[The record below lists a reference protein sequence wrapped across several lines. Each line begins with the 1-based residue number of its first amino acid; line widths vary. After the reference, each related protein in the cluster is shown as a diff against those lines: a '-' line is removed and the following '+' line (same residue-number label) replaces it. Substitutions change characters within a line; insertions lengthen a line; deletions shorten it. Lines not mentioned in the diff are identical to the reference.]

1 MTGGAEPANPLVT
14 ERLILVTGEHH
25 ARGKL
30 RHYQLFL
37 KHLDLI
43 THLEQIKKFDDIL
56 VTYALR
62 RKPSLRSS
70 STSSTLNA
78 MIFTPGTFLQSQE
91 LRRDRS

>member
-1 MTGGAEPANPLVT
+1 MFSSDQNQPLGD
-14 ERLILVTGEHH
+14 EGICRLS
-25 ARGKL
+25 
-30 RHYQLFL
+30 YQLFL